1 MHGRLKVRPPDA
13 ARRRQR
19 EEKLRLFRAN
29 MAALLEKAGRCQDD
43 AELLTLT
50 GAVLEANPDVGTA
63 WNVRRAALL
72 RRGGDWVSEE
82 LSFVGR
88 CLGVNPKSYGAWH
101 HRGWV
106 LRAHPDPSAE
116 RGLCERLLEADPRN
130 FHAWE
135 QRRAL
140 GALGAPP
147 PPEAELRFSG
157 ALLSRDLSNFSA
169 WHHRGALL
177 RRGGGAVTAE
187 RLRGEVDLVQSAVFT
202 DPQDHSPWVY
212 LRCLLGRASPPPR
225 VIGVHVDVEDCA
237 VSLTFSRAIG
247 TPPEVT
253 LQSRPV
259 TPWSSA
265 ECRGRPS
272 HTWLCPLPADL
283 ATPLADRQP
292 IRAAWRHGSAHGEA
306 ELSPQGEKEAWWAE
320 PVVPQELF
328 WPEMGVADRAVLE
341 ELLGACREL
350 LELEPLSRGC
360 LLTLLLLL
368 ASTDPLGHE
377 EEMRRC
383 LRALQE
389 ADPLRIGFVADMASR
404 AELVL
409 ALLREGAEPEELR
422 LRGKGL
428 TSLPLLERLGCV
440 TVLDLGGN
448 ALQGLP
454 QTLGA
459 LRRLQV
465 LDVSRNQ
472 IATLQGLPPLPRLRE
487 LRLDGN
493 PISHAPA
500 LAPLAACPRLSVL
513 GLAETPLAASPDAA
527 SRLAELLPRVAVA
540 LS

>member
-1 MHGRLKVRPPDA
+1 
-13 ARRRQR
+13 
-19 EEKLRLFRAN
+19 
-29 MAALLEKAGRCQDD
+29 
-43 AELLTLT
+43 
-50 GAVLEANPDVGTA
+50 
-63 WNVRRAALL
+63 
-72 RRGGDWVSEE
+72 
-82 LSFVGR
+82 
-88 CLGVNPKSYGAWH
+88 
-101 HRGWV
+101 
-106 LRAHPDPSAE
+106 
-116 RGLCERLLEADPRN
+116 
-130 FHAWE
+130 
-135 QRRAL
+135 
-140 GALGAPP
+140 
-147 PPEAELRFSG
+147 
-157 ALLSRDLSNFSA
+157 
-169 WHHRGALL
+169 
-177 RRGGGAVTAE
+177 
-187 RLRGEVDLVQSAVFT
+187 
-202 DPQDHSPWVY
+202 
-212 LRCLLGRASPPPR
+212 
-225 VIGVHVDVEDCA
+225 
-237 VSLTFSRAIG
+237 
-247 TPPEVT
+247 
-253 LQSRPV
+253 
-259 TPWSSA
+259 
-265 ECRGRPS
+265 
-272 HTWLCPLPADL
+272 
-283 ATPLADRQP
+283 
-292 IRAAWRHGSAHGEA
+292 
-306 ELSPQGEKEAWWAE
+306 
-320 PVVPQELF
+320 
-328 WPEMGVADRAVLE
+328 MGVADRAVLE

-493 PISHAPA
+493 PISHAPRWPHWPPAPACLCWDWPRRRWPPPQTPPPDWLSSSPA
-500 LAPLAACPRLSVL
+500 LLS
-513 GLAETPLAASPDAA
+513 PSPDWT
-527 SRLAELLPRVAVA
+527 LPQ
-540 LS
+540 

>member
-29 MAALLEKAGRCQDD
+29 MAALLEKAGRGQDD

-63 WNVRRAALL
+63 WNARRAALL
-72 RRGGDWVSEE
+72 RRGGDWVPEE

-101 HRGWV
+101 HRAWV
-106 LRAHPDPSAE
+106 LRSHPQPGAE
-116 RGLCERLLEADPRN
+116 RALCDRLLEADPRN

-140 GALGAPP
+140 GATS
-147 PPEAELRFSG
+147 PPEAELGFTG
-157 ALLSRDLSNFSA
+157 ALLSRDFSNFSA
-169 WHHRGALL
+169 WHHRGRLL
-177 RRGGGAVTAE
+177 APDGGGVPPD
-187 RLRGEVDLVQSAVFT
+187 RLREELELVQSAVFT

-212 LRCLLGRASPPPR
+212 LRCLLARASPAPR
-225 VIGVHVDVEDCA
+225 VLRVHLDLEDGVAA
-237 VSLTFSRAIG
+237 VTFSRAVQA
-247 TPPEVT
+247 PPELT
-253 LQSRPV
+253 LWDRPLRA
-259 TPWSSA
+259 PWISA
-265 ECRGRPS
+265 ERRGRPAC
-272 HTWLCPLPADL
+272 TWLCPLPADV
-283 ATPLADRQP
+283 ATPPAGPGP
-292 IRAAWRHGSAHGEA
+292 ISVAWCRGSAHREV
-306 ELSPQGEKEAWWAE
+306 ELSRKGEKEAWWAE

-328 WPEMGVADRAVLE
+328 WPEVGVAERAVLE
-341 ELLGACREL
+341 ELAGACREL
-350 LELEPLSRGC
+350 LELEPRSRGC

-368 ASTDPLGHE
+368 AATDPLGSE

-383 LRALQE
+383 LSALQE
-389 ADPLRIGFVADMASR
+389 ADPLRRGFVADMASR
-404 AELVL
+404 AELAL

-422 LRGKGL
+422 LPGKAL
-428 TSLPLLERLGCV
+428 TSLPLLEHLGSVTRLE
-440 TVLDLGGN
+440 LGGN
-448 ALQGLP
+448 ALRALP
-454 QTLGA
+454 PTLGA

-465 LDVSRNQ
+465 LDVSHNE
-472 IATLQGLPPLPRLRE
+472 ITTLQGVPPLPRLRE

-500 LAPLAACPRLSVL
+500 LSPLAACPRLSVL
-513 GLAETPLAASPDAA
+513 GLAETPLAVAPDAA
-527 SRLAELLPRVAVA
+527 ARLAELLPRVTVV